1 MITAA
6 ATIEAFVVPMPESE
20 HPPTDVES
28 TKASSVSI
36 APAPFNN
43 VDLDADLI
51 FRTSDNVDFYV
62 HKLILKKASSFFA
75 DMLTLAQDTTCSSV
89 DVCQTNSQNH
99 PVVTSFSPSCP
110 SQRLA
115 LFSTVF

>member
-1 MITAA
+1 MITEA

-51 FRTSDNVDFYV
+51 FRTS
-62 HKLILKKASSFFA
+62 LC
-75 DMLTLAQDTTCSSV
+75 AQAHSEESIIIFC
-89 DVCQTNSQNH
+89 
-99 PVVTSFSPSCP
+99 
-110 SQRLA
+110 
-115 LFSTVF
+115 

>member
-1 MITAA
+1 MSIEA
-6 ATIEAFVVPMPESE
+6 ATVEAFGVPMPETE
-20 HPPTDVES
+20 HPPTDIEN
-28 TKASSVSI
+28 TQASSTSI

-62 HKLILKKASSFFA
+62 HKLILKKA
-75 DMLTLAQDTTCSSV
+75 
-89 DVCQTNSQNH
+89 QNH

-115 LFSTVF
+115 QFSTVF